1 MRLSGRP
8 SAPGASLRAF
18 YLAVIG
24 AWLLGAELIVIATVR
39 RTLPRPVGTLG
50 GGTFVVASAALLF
63 TVGRRDLTNRREI
76 SRLLHRHEEALASL
90 SALTDA
96 SLAVLPLDRLLDE
109 LLVRLQEV
117 LSVGT
122 ATILLLT
129 EGGTE
134 LEVRAWRGMEVL
146 AGKAVRMP
154 LSEGLA
160 AQIARTRAPVVVDDV
175 GSSDIGPAAL
185 RGLASLAGCP
195 IVVQERLIGLC
206 LVGSELRMRFTDRDT
221 QLLQLVSDRA
231 GVGIE
236 RSRLDEA
243 ERRSRLAAE
252 QARRHLA
259 LLARAAETLSTALEE
274 YEPSL
279 AGLVDVVVPEFA
291 DWCAVDV
298 VEPDG
303 SLRRLAVRHGD
314 ERGSQ
319 CSAQFAEWLTEWP
332 ALADKAVA
340 QGGPQL
346 YWSRPSDPSPDAPGG
361 DSAGGRSY
369 LVAPIRARDQTF
381 GIITCVTDQERRGYR
396 MSDLSVA
403 EELAGRGAITVE
415 RVLLYREVK
424 NSAQASE
431 RTAARWRALIEATP
445 AGIVEVDLAG
455 RIVVWNRFAATMF
468 GWADAPNASQ
478 VAPSFPGATASR
490 IAALCARAVE
500 GKKTL
505 TTDLSDVEAG
515 GRTLDL
521 TVSAAPLVSPGG
533 TVEGILT
540 LAVDVTE
547 RKHFEEG
554 MREAQRMEALGQVAG
569 GVAHDFNN
577 LLTVITG
584 YTDLVRRQ
592 SGLDQSSREM
602 LESISDAAD
611 QASMLTGQLLTIGRR
626 QEAKPVVL
634 DPNVALRSLAEV
646 LERILGIDIALRWSL
661 DPGAGNVHIDPA
673 RFEQLILNL
682 AINGRDAMP
691 TGGRLE
697 IGSAPASLGP
707 DEAAG
712 LDLERGR
719 YVRITVADTGVG
731 MDEETRR
738 RCFEAFFTT
747 KERSKGTGLGL
758 AAVHGIV
765 SECGGSITVSS
776 DVGRGTRFDLYLPNS
791 EETVAAAVADRPPV
805 VHRGAETVLV
815 VEDQTDVRR
824 LICRVLGRVG
834 YLVLEAADGATALET
849 SERWE
854 GPIELVVT
862 DVVMPGMRG
871 PEVVELLKK
880 TRPSMAVLY
889 VSGYTDGT
897 TVPAGVAADTVG
909 FLAKPFKPSELAA
922 RVRDVLDQHLLQA
935 RSGSPRPGPS

>member
-1 MRLSGRP
+1 VRISGRP
-8 SAPGASLRAF
+8 GGPGASLRPF

-39 RTLPRPVGTLG
+39 HTLPSPVGTLG

-63 TVGRRDLTNRREI
+63 AVGRRDLANGREI
-76 SRLLHRHEEALASL
+76 ARLLHRHQEALASL
-90 SALTDA
+90 SALTEA

-122 ATILLLT
+122 ATIFLLAQD
-129 EGGTE
+129 GKE
-134 LEVRAWRGMEVL
+134 LQVEASRGMEVL
-146 AGKAVRMP
+146 ATDGVRMQ
-154 LSEGLA
+154 LHQGLA
-160 AQIARTRAPVVVDDV
+160 AQIASSRAPVVVDDV
-175 GSSDIGPAAL
+175 ASSDIGPPAL

-195 IVVQERLIGLC
+195 IVVQGRLIGLC
-206 LVGSELRMRFTDRDT
+206 LVGSELRMRFTDRDV

-259 LLARAAETLSTALEE
+259 LLARAAEALSTALEE
-274 YEPSL
+274 YEPAL
-279 AGLVDVVVPEFA
+279 AALVDVVVPEFA

-298 VEPDG
+298 VEAG
-303 SLRRLAVRHGD
+303 GTLRRLAVRHGD
-314 ERGSQ
+314 ERGAH
-319 CSAQFAEWLTEWP
+319 CSEQFAEGLTEWP
-332 ALADKAVA
+332 ALAERAVA
-340 QGGPQL
+340 QGRPEL
-346 YWSRPSDPSPDAPGG
+346 HWSPTPDRSPGG
-361 DSAGGRSY
+361 AGDDSASGRSY
-369 LVAPIRARDQTF
+369 LVAPIRARDRTF
-381 GIITCVTDQERRGYR
+381 GIITCVTDPDRRGYR
-396 MSDLSVA
+396 SSDLSVA

-424 NSAQASE
+424 NSAQESE

-455 RIVVWNRFAATMF
+455 RIVVWNRFAAAMF
-468 GWADAPNASQ
+468 GWPDGPHASH
-478 VAPSFPGATASR
+478 VAPSFPGAAASR

-505 TTDLSDVEAG
+505 TTDLSGVEAG
-515 GRTLDL
+515 GHTRDL
-521 TVSAAPLVSPGG
+521 TVLAAPLTSPGG
-533 TVEGILT
+533 AVEGILT

-547 RKHFEEG
+547 RKLLEEG
-554 MREAQRMEALGQVAG
+554 MREAQRMEAIGQVAG

-584 YTDLVRRQ
+584 YTDLVRKQ
-592 SGLDQSSREM
+592 SGLDESSREM
-602 LESISDAAD
+602 LEGISDAAD
-611 QASMLTGQLLTIGRR
+611 RASLLTGQLLTIGRR
-626 QEAKPVVL
+626 QAAKPVVL
-634 DPNVALRSLAEV
+634 EPNVALRSLAEV
-646 LERILGIDIALRWSL
+646 LERILGIDIFISWSL
-661 DPGAGNVHIDPA
+661 DPDAGNIHIDPA

-691 TGGRLE
+691 AGGRLE
-697 IGSAPASLGP
+697 IGSAPALLGP
-707 DEAAG
+707 EEAAG
-712 LDLERGR
+712 LDVEPGR

-731 MDEETRR
+731 MDEETCR

-765 SECGGSITVSS
+765 SEGGGTITVSS
-776 DVGRGTRFDLYLPNS
+776 EQGSGARFDICLPSS
-791 EETVAAAVADRPPV
+791 EEKVAAAVADLPAV
-805 VHRGAETVLV
+805 VTTGAETVLV

-824 LICRVLGRVG
+824 LICRVLNRVG
-834 YLVLEAADGATALET
+834 YLVLEAADGATALKI

-854 GPIELVVT
+854 GPIELIVT
-862 DVVMPGMRG
+862 DVVMPDIRG
-871 PEVVELLKK
+871 PEVVEVIKK

-889 VSGYTDGT
+889 LSGYTDGT
-897 TVPAGVAADTVG
+897 TVPTGVAADTVG
-909 FLAKPFKPSELAA
+909 FLAKPFKPSELLAQ
-922 RVRDVLDQHLLQA
+922 VRDVLDEHLRQA
-935 RSGSPRPGPS
+935 RSGSRRP

>member
-1 MRLSGRP
+1 VRLTGRP
-8 SAPGASLRAF
+8 SAPGGSLRPF
-18 YLAVIG
+18 YLAVTG
-24 AWLLGAELIVIATVR
+24 AWLLGAELIVITTVR
-39 RTLPRPVGTLG
+39 GTLPRPVGAFG
-50 GGTFVVASAALLF
+50 GGTFVVASAVLLLA
-63 TVGRRDLTNRREI
+63 VGRRDLTNRREI
-76 SRLLHRHEEALASL
+76 ARLLHRHQEALASL

-117 LSVGT
+117 LIVGT
-122 ATILLLT
+122 ATIFLLA
-129 EGGTE
+129 EGGDQ
-134 LEVRAWRGMEVL
+134 LAVRASRGMEDL
-146 AGKAVRMP
+146 ATEAVRMQ
-154 LSEGLA
+154 LREGLA
-160 AQIARTRAPVVVDDV
+160 AQIATSRAPVVVDDV
-175 GSSDIGPAAL
+175 ASSDVGPAAL
-185 RGLASLAGCP
+185 WGLASLAACP
-195 IVVQERLIGLC
+195 IVVQGRLIGLC
-206 LVGSELRMRFTDRDT
+206 LVGSEVRMRFTDRDI

-274 YEPSL
+274 YEPNL
-279 AGLVDVVVPEFA
+279 AALVDVVVPEFA

-298 VEPDG
+298 VEADG
-303 SLRRLAVRHGD
+303 TLRRLALRHG
-314 ERGSQ
+314 EQRGAQ
-319 CSAQFAEWLTEWP
+319 CSAQFAESLIEWP
-332 ALADKAVA
+332 ALAQQAVVH
-340 QGGPQL
+340 GGPQL
-346 YWSRPSDPSPDAPGG
+346 HWSRTSDSTPDRAGG
-361 DSAGGRSY
+361 AGAGGRSY

-381 GIITCVTDQERRGYR
+381 GVITCVTDRDRRGYR
-396 MSDLSVA
+396 ISDLSVA
-403 EELAGRGAITVE
+403 EELAARGAITVE

-424 NSAQASE
+424 NSGQASE

-445 AGIVEVDLAG
+445 AGIVEVDLAS
-455 RIVVWNRFAATMF
+455 RIVVWNRMAATMF
-468 GWADAPNASQ
+468 GWPDGPDSSH
-478 VAPSFPGATASR
+478 VLPSFPESAASR
-490 IAALCARAVE
+490 ITALCGRAVE

-505 TTDLSDVEAG
+505 TTDLSGVAVG
-515 GRTLDL
+515 GHTRDL
-521 TVSAAPLVSPGG
+521 TVSAAPLMSPGG
-533 TVEGILT
+533 TVEGVLT
-540 LAVDVTE
+540 LALDVTE
-547 RKHFEEG
+547 RRLLEEG
-554 MREAQRMEALGQVAG
+554 MREAQRMEAIGQVAG

-592 SGLDQSSREM
+592 SGLDESSREM
-602 LESISDAAD
+602 LVGISDAAD
-611 QASMLTGQLLTIGRR
+611 QASLLTGQLLTIGRR

-634 DPNVALRSLAEV
+634 DPTAALRSLAEV
-646 LERILGIDIALRWSL
+646 LERILGIDIALHWSL
-661 DPGAGNVHIDPA
+661 DPEAGNIHIDPA
-673 RFEQLILNL
+673 RFEQLVLNL

-691 TGGRLE
+691 AGGRLD

-707 DEAAG
+707 ATAAD
-712 LDLERGR
+712 LDLEPGR
-719 YVRITVADTGVG
+719 YVHITVADTGEG

-765 SECGGSITVSS
+765 SEGSGVIAVSS
-776 DVGRGTRFDLYLPNS
+776 EPGKGTRFDIYLPS
-791 EETVAAAVADRPPV
+791 SDGQVAAAVADLPPV
-805 VHRGAETVLV
+805 VRTGAETVLV

-834 YLVLEAADGATALET
+834 YLVLEASDGATALKI

-862 DVVMPGMRG
+862 DVVMPDMRG
-871 PEVVELLKK
+871 PDVVDRLKRK
-880 TRPSMAVLY
+880 RPSMAVLF

-909 FLAKPFKPSELAA
+909 FLAKPFKPSELSA
-922 RVRDVLDQHLLQA
+922 RVRDVLDEHLRQA
-935 RSGSPRPGPS
+935 RSGIRRPERS